1 MEFDIERQIEKIPI
15 ENSKKQ
21 FTAVFQL
28 YAIGNYRACLVML
41 WSCIV
46 CDLLNKLNSSVV
58 LHEDTIAKS
67 IMEDVDRNRTGD
79 NFRVDWE
86 IIFVEELK
94 KRTKFFSDIAYK
106 QIREIQQHRHWCA
119 HPTFND
125 NYDLYEPSK
134 DLCRDHMLLALQNVL
149 LRPSFMTK
157 QLTELVLT
165 SLSNIREYNYD
176 ETTVGRF
183 LEEKYLKNIPED
195 LKNKLFRDMW
205 HIVFAT
211 EETGEATLNRTL
223 GMWVIKYLLNK
234 DRNLLSLLDSENVYY
249 SKISYKTDVLETFL
263 SFISF
268 FPTIWTKLT
277 DSCKILLKSEIKKH
291 DVLDFLAVCVD
302 DNLQKHFERLQTEP
316 FYNNDGSFYAQ
327 RRYTGLKQSHIE
339 VMLKITEEDL
349 AARNALCRFLVMIHT
364 KSISYDIA
372 DLTFEQVISPYI
384 LKFSK
389 ENIEFL
395 LEGINNNSQCRE
407 RRESKCA
414 LREIQQGCLKNNIE
428 IETERYPYIS
438 GIAMFAQDKV

>member
-1 MEFDIERQIEKIPI
+1 MEFDIERQIENIPI
-15 ENSKKQ
+15 ENTKKQ

-28 YAIGNYRACLVML
+28 YAIGNYRACVVML

-46 CDLLNKLNSSVV
+46 CDLLNKLNLSVV

-67 IMEDVDRNRTGD
+67 ILEDVDRNRTGD

-86 IIFVEELK
+86 ITFVEELK

-165 SLSNIREYNYD
+165 SLSYIREYNYD

-195 LKNKLFRDMW
+195 LRNKLFRDMW

-211 EETGEATLNRTL
+211 EEDGDATRNRTL

-234 DRNLLSLLDSENVYY
+234 DSSLLSLLDSENVYY

-268 FPTIWTKLT
+268 FPTIWSKLT
-277 DSCKILLKSEIKKH
+277 DSCKTLLKSEIQKH
-291 DVLDFLAVCVD
+291 DVLNFLGVCLD
-302 DNLQKHFERLQTEP
+302 DNLQIHFERLQTEP
-316 FYNNDGSFYAQ
+316 FYLDDGSFGGQ
-327 RRYTGLKQSHIE
+327 RRYAGLKKSHID
-339 VMLKITEEDL
+339 VMFKITQENSG
-349 AARNALCRFLVMIHT
+349 ARNALCRFLIKMHT
-364 KSISYDIA
+364 SSVSYDIA
-372 DLTFEQVISPYI
+372 DITFEQVVSPY
-384 LKFSK
+384 LLEFSK

-395 LEGINNNSQCRE
+395 LDEINNNSQCRD
-407 RRESKCA
+407 RRENKSA
-414 LREIQQGCLKNNIE
+414 LREIQQVCLKNNIE
-428 IETERYPYIS
+428 IKPERYPYIS
-438 GIAMFAQDKV
+438 GIAMFSQAK